1 MDADRTFR
9 TAVGWAAP
17 VLIAWA
23 VLAALW
29 NLGGAWQLERGLR
42 SLGPTASVLT
52 GLVLLVMAAA
62 SAVAVRHR
70 RTVFVVL
77 AAVAGLA
84 APVAVVGTFVQDA
97 SLWPSESWRRAGVL
111 LNGAGLVAVAA
122 AIAAFF
128 RWQPIAEPATGA
140 ATKGEVSS

>member
-1 MDADRTFR
+1 MDADRIFR
-9 TAVGWAAP
+9 ATVGWALP
-17 VLIAWA
+17 ILVGWA

-42 SLGPTASVLT
+42 SLGPTASVLA

-62 SAVAVRHR
+62 IAVAVRHR
-70 RTVFVVL
+70 PTAFVVL

-84 APVAVVGTFVQDA
+84 APVAVVGAFVQDP
-97 SLWPSESWRRAGVL
+97 SLWPSEYWRRAGVL
-111 LNGAGLVAVAA
+111 LNGVGLVAAAA

-128 RWQPIAEPATGA
+128 RWKPITNPAGQV
-140 ATKGEVSS
+140 TKGEA